1 MNFEN
6 ERPKLW
12 TASFIKICFLNLFIF
27 LSFHSFLPT
36 FPFFVTHLGGDAM
49 TIGIATA
56 LFSIAAIIARPFAGW
71 LIDTKG
77 RRCILIIGLVGL
89 ALIPLGYFVSTGI
102 ALAVILRG
110 VHGVFHASASNSSST
125 LVTDIIPQKR
135 MGEGL
140 GMYGLSMSISTAVAP
155 AIGLLIMNKWG
166 FHPLFIITTV
176 EALIAIVLA
185 IWVKKYSY
193 TAIKKPLKIKAL
205 LEPMALPAAITQ
217 FFFMMSFGVVE
228 VYVAIYAQQNGLPS
242 GGVYFSSLAVA
253 TLLTRILLGRVI
265 DKKGE
270 AILVYT
276 GNIAIILGI
285 ILLVLLHNLPSFLI
299 SGFLVGYSFGS
310 LQPSLQ
316 TMAMHKVSLERR
328 GAASSTFFVS
338 FDLGIALG
346 CFIAGAII
354 KILGYDVAF
363 CLFTLPCLMSLGYY
377 YFFGRRHPSSFN
389 PKK

>member
-1 MNFEN
+1 MNFET

-77 RRCILIIGLVGL
+77 RRCILLIGLVGL
-89 ALIPLGYFVSTGI
+89 ALLPMGYFVSTGI

-110 VHGVFHASASNSSST
+110 VHGAFHASASNSSST
-125 LVTDIIPQKR
+125 WATDIIPLKR

-166 FHPLFIITTV
+166 FHPLFIITMV

-185 IWVKKYSY
+185 LSIKKCDY
-193 TAIKKPLKIKAL
+193 TSLKKPLKIKEL
-205 LEPMALPAAITQ
+205 LEPMALPAAVTQ

-228 VYVAIYAQQNGLPS
+228 VYVAIYAEENGLPS
-242 GGVYFSSLAVA
+242 GGMYFSFLAIA
-253 TLLTRILLGRVI
+253 TLLTRILLGHVI
-265 DKKGE
+265 DKYGE
-270 AILVYT
+270 ANLVYT

-285 ILLVLLHNLPSFLI
+285 ILLVFSHNLPSFIL
-299 SGFLVGYSFGS
+299 SGLLVGYSFGS

-316 TMAMHKVSLERR
+316 TMAMHKVAPERR

-338 FDLGIALG
+338 FDSGIALG
-346 CFIAGAII
+346 CFIAGALI
-354 KILGYDVAF
+354 KIWGYDLTF
-363 CLFTLPCLMSLGYY
+363 CIFVLPCLMSLGYY